1 MRHLAAYLLLALG
14 GNTNVTSADIQRVL
28 TAAGAS
34 ADEAKIELL
43 LQELAGKDINTLI
56 AEGRTKMG
64 SMVCAAAPAAAPVEE
79 AKAEEEEPKGKGK
92 GGKGKEKE
100 KEAPKV
106 EEEKEEKPAE
116 EEGVDLGGFGLFD

>member
-14 GNTNVTSADIQRVL
+14 GNTNITSADIQRVL

-56 AEGRTKMG
+56 TEGRAKMG
-64 SMVCAAAPAAAPVEE
+64 TMVCAASSAPAHIEEAAPVEAE
-79 AKAEEEEPKGKGK
+79 APAKGKGK
-92 GGKGKEKE
+92 GKGKDKEPEPEK
-100 KEAPKV
+100 PV
-106 EEEKEEKPAE
+106 EDEKPAE